1 MKSLLFADILVD
13 VLFLICV
20 IIILTA
26 AISLG
31 KIVAIVLSIISY
43 IVWVILTAKA
53 IIKFTKWKDKK

>member
-1 MKSLLFADILVD
+1 MKNLLFADILVD
-13 VLFLICV
+13 VLFLISA

-53 IIKFTKWKDKK
+53 IIKYMNWKDKK

>member
-1 MKSLLFADILVD
+1 MKNLLFVDILVD
-13 VLFLICV
+13 VLFLISA

>member
-1 MKSLLFADILVD
+1 MKNLLFADILVD
-13 VLFLICV
+13 VSFLISA

-43 IVWVILTAKA
+43 IVWAILTAKA
-53 IIKFTKWKDKK
+53 IIKYMKWKDKK